1 MKTQK
6 DEVEKGKVRECGH
19 LDLLRRV
26 ARSQLR
32 VRGQRGVGGEE
43 SGKWSGVRK
52 RRQKDDQQHQ
62 GGPRQSWTVWL
73 GSGPD

>member
-6 DEVEKGKVRECGH
+6 DEVEKGKLRECGH
-19 LDLLRRV
+19 LDLLRGV

-43 SGKWSGVRK
+43 SGWSGVRK